1 MPSGK
6 EVVARK
12 KQTSAPLSS
21 TAVATAALMTSNEE
35 EEKKKIILKRKIKDL
50 RDTIKKKHRKL
61 IKTQKSKKEM
71 IAEHFKPLVKPL
83 NDLQVNLKYN
93 EIVKRKIDDVDK
105 DVNVDEGGGG
115 GDDGPSTSRKLLE
128 GSRKIIKKYHH
139 KGEKRK
145 SYKIRD
151 PTDEHDV
158 DEEQRKRFIV
168 DQMPMEQ
175 QPIIGDE
182 ERMDIAT
189 STPLPPETDREEE
202 EEFSSP
208 VRVGHPQQQQQ
219 PSSSSS
225 TSTDD
230 SVAEIKK
237 YIDKNFTGELAK
249 KFFTKYLQGH
259 ESKQIDT
266 TYGPKIENDE
276 WKLGTANVRMNGDD
290 FIINGK
296 KFKGTKGLYKLIFL
310 RTPDINEIPDEDIK
324 TYKKIL
330 DTTNAHLNPNGYI
343 KSNRGYKYRYI
354 ISKMFTKPKLDVQRL
369 NLLYPKSPSGSGMI
383 LNDNKIDYT
392 YWDDPNELVDR
403 LELLLASYQTGNN
416 AHVNEIY
423 SIIEELREAS
433 IIKGG
438 GKAFLKSL
446 TQ

>member
-1 MPSGK
+1 MPSNK
-6 EVVARK
+6 VVVVGAKR
-12 KQTSAPLSS
+12 PPPS
-21 TAVATAALMTSNEE
+21 TVAKTTTSNEQREE
-35 EEKKKIILKRKIKDL
+35 EEKKKNLLKRKINDL

-61 IKTQKSKKEM
+61 VKSQKSKKEM
-71 IAEHFKPLVKPL
+71 IAEHFKPLLKPL

-93 EIVKRKIDDVDK
+93 EIVKRKIDEVDK
-105 DVNVDEGGGG
+105 DDDDVDER
-115 GDDGPSTSRKLLE
+115 DGSIISSRRKLE
-128 GSRKIIKKYHH
+128 GNRKIFKKYHN

-145 SYKIRD
+145 AYKIKD
-151 PTDEHDV
+151 PTDDDEE
-158 DEEQRKRFIV
+158 EEQRKRFIV

-175 QPIIGDE
+175 EPLIGDE

-189 STPLPPETDREEE
+189 STPLPPGSDDQEEE
-202 EEFSSP
+202 YSP
-208 VRVGHPQQQQQ
+208 VRVVDVEGHQQQ
-219 PSSSSS
+219 PSSS
-225 TSTDD
+225 DD
-230 SVAEIKK
+230 SVVEIKK
-237 YIDKNFTGELAK
+237 YIDQNFTGELAK
-249 KFFTKYLQGH
+249 KFFTKYLQGA

-266 TYGPKIENDE
+266 TYGPKLENNE
-276 WKLGTANVRMNGDD
+276 WKLGTANIRMNGDD

-310 RTPDINEIPDEDIK
+310 RTPDITEIPGEDVK

-330 DTTNAHLNPNGYI
+330 DTTSAHLNPYGYI

-369 NLLYPKSPSGSGMI
+369 NLLYPPSTSGSGMI

-423 SIIEELREAS
+423 SIIEELREAG

-438 GKAFLKSL
+438 GKAFFKSL